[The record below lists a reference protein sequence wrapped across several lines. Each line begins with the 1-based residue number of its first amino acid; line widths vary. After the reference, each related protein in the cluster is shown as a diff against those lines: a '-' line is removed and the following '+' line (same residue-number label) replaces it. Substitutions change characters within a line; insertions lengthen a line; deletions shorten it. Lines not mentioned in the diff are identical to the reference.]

1 MLSRPFSFGVR
12 FGTFL
17 GLLLLP
23 AFALAATPPHLL
35 AELRTKAEKGDDIAQ
50 YNLGSGLCRPRRTDC
65 RSAGGVCLAHASPLE
80 RGTNDLVL
88 RKLTERLTSAQVI
101 EAKRRLDARR
111 TTLAQARAVM
121 SESDSA
127 RDSGTSAERS
137 PFVTPD
143 CVRRPFAR
151 RDSRP
156 GTGSLAAQV
165 GQAPAEHR
173 AVQRMEGNR
182 SRQVR
187 FHFQGGGAQP
197 DHHAAPELSL
207 PLKPTNSGGE
217 RLDGRIRGESAGPE
231 ADRRNE
237 GAIVARSRRPLG
249 GGGDASGQLAA
260 EQRTRADLAAKSMA
274 ATDSSGR
281 SAAEIEAL
289 KRELGTVSA
298 SLRSEQQEKEQ
309 LTGRYTAAQQEKSD
323 LEKQLKN
330 AVAKSRSVPAAEQEI
345 SSLRAALSEARDE
358 SAKLRTE
365 VSKAQQSATATQQT
379 AASEAVVLLQ
389 TQLEQSQR
397 ALHTVEN
404 ERDGLKQQLAAAPA
418 PSGSGESLETLTR
431 QLAES
436 ETKLSTALRSYTLL
450 REELDASRKS
460 MGNLESERASLLAK
474 VEAAASERA
483 SLSGELT
490 AKSATAAEVDTMR
503 DQLRSALAEVS
514 ALRTTTAQ
522 LTPAASEASMLREQ
536 LRQTQQQG
544 AAAALEL
551 SQLRTRLALLAPAS
565 TGSLAAPTRPG
576 AQTVSFAAPPP
587 LPPAETRTPAASAAA
602 GGTSS
607 ATTGPAASGVRTHVI
622 QTGDTLS
629 RIATRYYGDAK
640 RWNEIVEANRE
651 VIPSPDRLAVGMT
664 LKIP

>member
-50 YNLGSGLCRPRRTDC
+50 YNLGLVYADPDEPTADPLE
-65 RSAGGVCLAHASPLE
+65 AFVWLTLAVE

-111 TTLAQARAVM
+111 TTLAQARAVLQ
-121 SESDSA
+121 SPIQPATGASA
-127 RDSGTSAERS
+127 DRS
-137 PFVTPD
+137 PFVTSTASAGP
-143 CVRRPFAR
+143 
-151 RDSRP
+151 SRAEVLALELEVSQLKSDKRLLS
-156 GTGSLAAQV
+156 TELSNAWKETEAAKSASISKVAELNQTITQLQTQLAA
-165 GQAPAEHR
+165 
-173 AVQRMEGNR
+173 
-182 SRQVR
+182 
-187 FHFQGGGAQP
+187 
-197 DHHAAPELSL
+197 
-207 PLKPTNSGGE
+207 KPTNAVAKDLTVE
-217 RLDGRIRGESAGPE
+217 YE
-231 ADRRNE
+231 AKVQALKRTEETKDQL
-237 GAIVARSRRPLG
+237 ARDLAALSVEAATLR
-249 GGGDASGQLAA
+249 GQLAA
-260 EQRTRADLAAKSMA
+260 EQRARADLAAKSMA

-607 ATTGPAASGVRTHVI
+607 ATTGPAASGVRTHVV